1 MNKLEKILAQSVT
14 PEMVAEQLTEQE
26 IEEVIEEYE
35 SKVEETEQII
45 ERAEHKEKESLKMVE
60 RYQKSADD
68 WKEVVEE
75 EKEKLKTWRSVVE
88 KAKQALKRDAKFAV
102 GDTVVFVK
110 SEKGLFSVGDVG
122 VVKKASKAY
131 GKYAYHVVTQKCEF
145 IVAEEHE
152 IELHEEEPSPN
163 KRRAEL
169 IDEAKRFVE
178 TNTKKRKIFTSVGD
192 WYAFDYH
199 GRQVSERF
207 TVSKSKRTIKLEIV
221 GAINPVVYKEV
232 VAYCHPDDVWNK
244 HIGKA
249 IALGRALGVDISK
262 FESAPQP
269 SKIVEGMDIEHLSA
283 SRTLYKRGR
292 VKEYNEKDDYVI
304 LEDGY
309 ELGEDAEPNNVV
321 LIASSNYRILSDT
334 KAKYSD
340 GDE

>member
-35 SKVEETEQII
+35 LKVEEAEQSI
-45 ERAEHKEKESLKMVE
+45 ERAEHKEKGSLKMVE

-75 EKEKLKTWRSVVE
+75 EKEKLKTWQSVVE
-88 KAKQALKRDAKFAV
+88 KAKQALRETKEKSGTFRKGYMLLRDYNDAKK
-102 GDTVVFVK
+102 K
-110 SEKGLFSVGDVG
+110 S
-122 VVKKASKAY
+122 
-131 GKYAYHVVTQKCEF
+131 T
-145 IVAEEHE
+145 
-152 IELHEEEPSPN
+152 PN

-169 IDEAKRFVE
+169 IDEAKRFVKNYE
-178 TNTKKRKIFTSVGD
+178 EDLGVRVHKEEREVYVESADFVTHYKYPKK
-192 WYAFDYH
+192 
-199 GRQVSERF
+199 
-207 TVSKSKRTIKLEIV
+207 L
-221 GAINPVVYKEV
+221 
-232 VAYCHPDDVWNK
+232 VWNERV
-244 HIGKA
+244 A
-249 IALGRALGVDISK
+249 TAYSIAKTLYDFFGYEEMKEASIRFGED
-262 FESAPQP
+262 APQP
-269 SKIVEGMDIEHLSA
+269 AEIVEGMDVEFFSA
-283 SRTLYKRGR
+283 SRSLYKRGR

-309 ELGEDAEPNNVV
+309 ELGEDAKPNNVV